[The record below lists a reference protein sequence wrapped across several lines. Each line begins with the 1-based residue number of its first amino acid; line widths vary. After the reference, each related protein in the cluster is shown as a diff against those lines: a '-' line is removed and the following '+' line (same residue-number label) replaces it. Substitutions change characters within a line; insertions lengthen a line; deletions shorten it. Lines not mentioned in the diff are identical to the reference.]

1 MRTLIRNKVKFYYSL
16 YDKREEIIDEYGN
29 KTGQY
34 ELIYTEPIMM
44 LGNISSAVG
53 SIQNRQ
59 FGDSESYDKVIVL
72 DNPNTPINEY
82 SHLWVDTLPVLTEYG
97 KLVLDEDGTVLTPHD
112 YIVKKVAR
120 SLNSVS
126 IAISKVNVNG

>member
-1 MRTLIRNKVKFYYSL
+1 MRSLLRNKVKFYYAL
-16 YDKREEIIDEYGN
+16 YETQNEIIDEYGN

-34 ELIYTEPIMM
+34 AITYSKPVEMW
-44 LGNISSAVG
+44 GNISPSVG
-53 SIQNRQ
+53 AIENRQ

-72 DNPNTPINEY
+72 DKRDIPINEY
-82 SHLWVDTLPVLTEYG
+82 SLLWVDTLPIFNEKGLTE
-97 KLVLDEDGTVLTPHD
+97 TPHD

-126 IAISKVNVNG
+126 LAIRKVDVNG